1 MAEITADMVKLL
13 REATGAGILDSKN
26 ALAAHDGDFEQASE
40 YLRKK
45 GLAKAANKATREA
58 KEGIIGVYVHS
69 NQKMA
74 GLVKLNCE
82 TDFVARNEAFQQLA
96 KDLAMHV
103 VASRPQYVARE
114 NVPAEVVAAEKAI
127 YAAQMEN
134 SGKPANIIDKIAEGK
149 MEKFYE
155 ESCLLEQGFV
165 RDPDV
170 KIQALLTDAIAKL
183 GENIKI
189 GGFERME
196 IGG

>member
-1 MAEITADMVKLL
+1 MAEITAEMVKQL
-13 REATGAGILDSKN
+13 REATGAGVLDSKK
-26 ALAAHDGDFEQASE
+26 ALQEHDGDFDKASE

-58 KEGIIGVYVHS
+58 REGIIGVYVHS

-74 GLVKLNCE
+74 SLVKLNCE

-103 VASRPQYVARE
+103 VASRPLYVARE
-114 NVPAEVVAAEKAI
+114 DVPASVIEAEKAV
-127 YAAQMEN
+127 YAAQLEN
-134 SGKPANIIDKIAEGK
+134 SGKPANIIEKIAEGK
-149 MEKFYE
+149 LEKWYE
-155 ESCLLEQGFV
+155 ESCLLEQPFV
-165 RDPDV
+165 RNPDV
-170 KIQALLTDAIAKL
+170 KIQTLLNDAIAKL
-183 GENIKI
+183 GENIRI

>member
-1 MAEITADMVKLL
+1 MAEITAEMVKLL
-13 REATGAGILDSKN
+13 REATGAGVLDSKK
-26 ALAAHDGDFEQASE
+26 ALQENDGDFEKASE

-45 GLAKAANKATREA
+45 GLARAAGKANREA
-58 KEGIIGVYVHS
+58 REGIIGVYVHS

-74 GLVKLNCE
+74 SLVKLNCE

-103 VASRPQYVARE
+103 VAARPLYVARE
-114 NVPAEVVAAEKAI
+114 DVPASVIESEKAV

-134 SGKPANIIDKIAEGK
+134 SGKPANIIEKIAEGK
-149 MEKFYE
+149 LEKWYE
-155 ESCLLEQGFV
+155 ESCLLEQPFV
-165 RDPDV
+165 RNPDV
-170 KIQALLTDAIAKL
+170 KIQSLLTDAIAKL